1 MGFFFFFFWKIFK
14 GLLRDTVSGRVLG
27 TFEVFWYR
35 EHLGNP
41 QGSPFLVEDKTLF
54 SAPCNTQAQKDGA
67 TCLRSHSQP
76 ISATDK
82 RGAGGLS
89 EEGFILDMG

>member
-1 MGFFFFFFWKIFK
+1 MGCFFWKIFK

-67 TCLRSHSQP
+67 TCLKSHSQP

-82 RGAGGLS
+82 RGAEVFLTKGL
-89 EEGFILDMG
+89 F